1 MTLLNFVYFYTERR
15 VWTESFLKR
24 AQVTYLTADRY
35 RVDQHIL
42 TLKEIRMNAKLRE
55 ERDKA
60 REDREQLLSDMRSKE
75 HEFACEKEKREIRR
89 QEMAEE
95 EHNLKL
101 QVLKAKRDLYLLQAK
116 QIQKDMGQ

>member
-1 MTLLNFVYFYTERR
+1 M
-15 VWTESFLKR
+15 WTESFLKR

-35 RVDQHIL
+35 RVDEHIL

-55 ERDKA
+55 ARDKD
-60 REDREQLLSDMRSKE
+60 REDREQLVFDMRKEE
-75 HEFACEKEKREIRR
+75 HEFTKDREKREKRI

-95 EHNLKL
+95 KHNLEL